1 MKLIPPSTLS
11 LLFLFFSVSCN
22 STKTTSIEFSDGS
35 YQGEIDKKGKKQGKG
50 IYVWH
55 DGSTYE
61 GDFKNDSRHGNGY
74 FKWSNGESYKGDY
87 FEDSRTGEGI
97 YRWPDG
103 SYYEGSFLNGKRHGF
118 GVFHSLDGSIYEGEW
133 FDDLQH
139 GEGVR
144 TNPEKTTIKA
154 VWRNGKIIT
163 KPSVLPRTATKPTLE
178 KIELPIA
185 PELPNTTQVKTET
198 KEKISLSNPSN
209 SIRSRKEVST
219 DNANA
224 PPSENLWG
232 AKEIGLKE
240 PIKQVI
246 EQPTPS
252 ASSPK
257 EQPTSKIALVEQA
270 QLNANPLTGSP
281 QLNSGSSNIWTGTV
295 SEAEDQFDTNLIN
308 GIDTVSDSKSKQP
321 FSGKMQILNLN
332 GNLIGEVNLLDGQLH
347 GEEVFIDESGVITE
361 RNLWEKGVRIQ

>member
-1 MKLIPPSTLS
+1 MKLISPSTL
-11 LLFLFFSVSCN
+11 LLFFLLFSVSCN

-35 YQGEIDKKGKKQGKG
+35 YQGEIDKKGKKEGKG

-55 DGSTYE
+55 DGSTYQ

-87 FEDSRTGEGI
+87 FEDRRTGEGI

-103 SYYEGSFLNGKRHGF
+103 SYFEGSFLNGKRHGF
-118 GVFHSLDGSIYEGEW
+118 GVYHSPDGSAYKGEW

-139 GEGVR
+139 GEGIR

-154 VWRNGKIIT
+154 IWRNGRIIT

-178 KIELPIA
+178 KIEPPIA
-185 PELPNTTQVKTET
+185 QELLNTSHLKTET
-198 KEKISLSNPSN
+198 NQKIAHSNSSN
-209 SIRSRKEVST
+209 SIRPRIDSSS
-219 DNANA
+219 DNFNT
-224 PPSENLWG
+224 PPTENLLG
-232 AKEIGLKE
+232 TKETDLNQ
-240 PIKQVI
+240 PHKQVI
-246 EQPTPS
+246 EQPTPT
-252 ASSPK
+252 ASTSK
-257 EQPTSKIALVEQA
+257 EQPISKIAVVKQN
-270 QLNANPLTGSP
+270 QLNSNPLNAPP

-321 FSGKMQILNLN
+321 FSGKMQILDLN

-361 RNLWEKGVRIQ
+361 RNLWKKGVRTQ

>member
-1 MKLIPPSTLS
+1 MVSECFIHLMVQYMRGNGLMTYNMGKVFGLIPKKLQSKQFGETEKLLLNLLS
-11 LLFLFFSVSCN
+11 F
-22 STKTTSIEFSDGS
+22 
-35 YQGEIDKKGKKQGKG
+35 
-50 IYVWH
+50 
-55 DGSTYE
+55 
-61 GDFKNDSRHGNGY
+61 
-74 FKWSNGESYKGDY
+74 
-87 FEDSRTGEGI
+87 
-97 YRWPDG
+97 PD
-103 SYYEGSFLNGKRHGF
+103 
-118 GVFHSLDGSIYEGEW
+118 
-133 FDDLQH
+133 
-139 GEGVR
+139 
-144 TNPEKTTIKA
+144 
-154 VWRNGKIIT
+154 GKIIT

-209 SIRSRKEVST
+209 SIRPRKEVSS

-270 QLNANPLTGSP
+270 QLNANPLPGSP